1 MNPPFQPDPRSTPQ
15 NSGGTPA
22 RRMKTADDGE
32 ELDFF
37 PWLANL
43 WEGRVLL
50 LASLFLFL
58 SIGLFYA
65 WWTPPVYQA
74 EAMLQIQAKK
84 ERPSDPSLSKMES
97 LFSEPAFAHSEIE
110 IIKSNLVLSRTIETL
125 GLDIVA
131 EPALKPIVGAPL
143 ARGNPRAPAMEV
155 DSLDLPVHM
164 RGLVFHV
171 TALPEGGF
179 RWDDPDGGS
188 LAKGKLKEPLVA
200 TYQGEPV
207 KLQVRRLSA
216 PPGQTFTLTLR
227 PLQDAIDGLRQD
239 LDVSERGKLTNI
251 LGLTLRGPNALKCM
265 TILNQI
271 VDQYVHHKQER
282 RSGEI
287 TKAQSVLLGKMPE
300 LKAQLETAE
309 SRLNSFRSR
318 SGSVD
323 LSREADAYILQS
335 SSLGSQISALKQ
347 KKEELLRTYKE
358 SADVVGTLDQQ
369 ISKLQ
374 QELNQ
379 VDSKVRV
386 LPSLQQEVVRL
397 SRDVQVATELYTALL
412 NNLQQL
418 QITGASDL
426 GSVAVV
432 DRATVNPDP
441 IAPKKSVIVLFF
453 LFLGLGCGI
462 GLVALRKALRRGIE
476 DHRIIESKLGLPV
489 FVTIPHSKAQ
499 RVHDETM
506 QGSGDGMH
514 LLASQEPGDLAVE
527 SLRSL
532 RTMLNFYM
540 KDAANPVILM
550 SGPAPMIGKSFISAN
565 FAAVLAQAGSTVLL
579 VDGDLR
585 RGKLHKYF
593 GVKNRLNGLSDV
605 LSGQQKW
612 EAVLQSTDIEGL
624 GLISTGLLPPNPS
637 DLLMTPRLSAF
648 LDQASKK
655 YDYIVIDAPPV
666 LPVTDAT
673 IIGSVAGTVLLVAKF
688 GQHPIDEMRTA
699 QKRFESHGIQV
710 KGCVFNDIR
719 PVGWGN
725 NYRRYNYI
733 YSYGIKK

>member
-1 MNPPFQPDPRSTPQ
+1 MNPLQPDPRATSPD
-15 NSGGTPA
+15 A
-22 RRMKTADDGE
+22 REAHAKHMKGAGE
-32 ELDFF
+32 GEDQDLF

-43 WEGRVLL
+43 WDGYIPF
-50 LASLFLFL
+50 LASLFFFL
-58 SIGLFYA
+58 SVGFFYA
-65 WWTPPVYQA
+65 WWAPPIYQA

-97 LFSEPAFAHSEIE
+97 LFSEPAFAISEIE
-110 IIKSNLVLSRTIETL
+110 IIRSNLVLGRTIEAL

-131 EPALKPIVGAPL
+131 EPTLTPIVGAAM
-143 ARGNPRAPAMEV
+143 ARRNPRAPAIEV
-155 DSLDLPVHM
+155 ASFDVPDHM
-164 RGLVFHV
+164 RGVVFRL
-171 TALPEGGF
+171 TALPEGEF
-179 RWDDPDGGS
+179 QWDDPDGGI
-188 LAKGKLKEPLVA
+188 LAKGKPKEPLAA
-200 TYQGEPV
+200 TYEGESL
-207 KLQVRRLSA
+207 KLLVHRLSA
-216 PPGQTFTLTLR
+216 KPGQTFSLTLK
-227 PLQDAIDGLRQD
+227 PAQDVIDRLRLD

-251 LGLTLRGPNALKCM
+251 LGLALRGSKPLKCM
-265 TILNQI
+265 VVLNQI
-271 VDQYVHHKQER
+271 VDQYARHKQER

-287 TKAQSVLLGKMPE
+287 AKAQSVLLGKMPA
-300 LKAQLETAE
+300 LKAQLEMAE
-309 SRLNSFRSR
+309 SRLNQFRSR

-347 KKEELLRTYKE
+347 KREELLRTYRE
-358 SADVVGTLDQQ
+358 SADVVVTLDQQ
-369 ISKLQ
+369 IGKLQ
-374 QELNQ
+374 QEIGQ

-386 LPSLQQEVVRL
+386 LPGLQQEVVRL

-418 QITGASDL
+418 QITGASDV
-426 GSVAVV
+426 GNVTIV
-432 DRATVNPDP
+432 DRATLNPEP
-441 IAPKKSVIVLFF
+441 VAPKKSVIILFF
-453 LFLGLGCGI
+453 LFLGLGCGT

-506 QGSGDGMH
+506 QGSGDGLH
-514 LLASQEPGDLAVE
+514 LLASQDPGDLAVE

-540 KDAANPVILM
+540 KDAVNPVILV
-550 SGPAPMIGKSFISAN
+550 SGPSPTIGKSFISAN
-565 FAAVLAQAGSTVLL
+565 FAAVLAQAGSSVLL
-579 VDGDLR
+579 IDGDLR

-605 LSGQQKW
+605 LSDQQKW
-612 EAVLQSTDIEGL
+612 ESVLQATGIDGL
-624 GLISTGLLPPNPS
+624 DLISTGLLPPNPS
-637 DLLMTPRLSAF
+637 DLLMSPRVSVF
-648 LDQASKK
+648 VDQVSKK

-673 IIGSVAGTVLLVAKF
+673 ILGSLAGTVLLVAKF
-688 GQHPIDEMRTA
+688 GQHPIDELRTA

-710 KGCVFNDIR
+710 RGCVFNDIK

-725 NYRRYNYI
+725 NYRNYNYI